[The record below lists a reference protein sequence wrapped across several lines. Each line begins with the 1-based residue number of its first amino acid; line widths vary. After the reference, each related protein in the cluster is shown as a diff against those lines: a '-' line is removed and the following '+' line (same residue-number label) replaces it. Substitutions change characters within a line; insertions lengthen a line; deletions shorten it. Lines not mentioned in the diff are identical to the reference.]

1 VRKQPLISETL
12 RKGLR
17 LPAAERRR
25 AVLSAA
31 SRVFAERSFRGAT
44 TAEIA
49 RAAGVS
55 EPILYRHFGSKTEL
69 FLACLDDVWTQLR
82 DLLDEAVSSAPDPRA
97 AMGAAAETYM
107 NAKERVRLIDLW
119 IQSLTEAVDEP
130 QIRAFLK
137 RQMRDVHDYFAEAI
151 RRSQQQAGGVLPD
164 RDAEA
169 EAWIFM
175 AGGLLITIDRRLGG
189 LLGEDIQRVKRERK
203 RWLLGEE
210 AKPEPAT
217 QTQSPR
223 GRA

>member
-1 VRKQPLISETL
+1 LSSGTL
-12 RKGLR
+12 GGKPR

-31 SRVFAERSFRGAT
+31 SRVFAQRSFRGAT

-69 FLACLDDVWTQLR
+69 FLACLDDVWAQLR
-82 DLLDEAVSSAPDPRA
+82 ELLDEAVSTAADPRT

-107 NAKERVRLIDLW
+107 NARERVRLIDLW

-130 QIRAFLK
+130 QIKAFLK
-137 RQMRDVHDYFAEAI
+137 RQMREVHDYFAEAI
-151 RRSQQQAGGVLPD
+151 RRSQAAGGVRPD

-169 EAWIFM
+169 EAWIFI

-189 LLGEDIQRVKRERK
+189 LLGDDIQRVKRERK
-203 RWLLGEE
+203 RWLLGEDG
-210 AKPEPAT
+210 A
-217 QTQSPR
+217 R
-223 GRA
+223 

>member
-1 VRKQPLISETL
+1 VRKPPLISGTL
-12 RKGLR
+12 RSGLR

-82 DLLDEAVSSAPDPRA
+82 TLLDEAVSSAPDPRA

-137 RQMRDVHDYFAEAI
+137 RQMREVHDYFAEAI
-151 RRSQQQAGGVLPD
+151 RRSQAAGGVRPD

-169 EAWIFM
+169 EAWIFI

-189 LLGEDIQRVKRERK
+189 LLGDDIQRVKRERK
-203 RWLLGEE
+203 RWLLGEDG
-210 AKPEPAT
+210 A
-217 QTQSPR
+217 R
-223 GRA
+223 